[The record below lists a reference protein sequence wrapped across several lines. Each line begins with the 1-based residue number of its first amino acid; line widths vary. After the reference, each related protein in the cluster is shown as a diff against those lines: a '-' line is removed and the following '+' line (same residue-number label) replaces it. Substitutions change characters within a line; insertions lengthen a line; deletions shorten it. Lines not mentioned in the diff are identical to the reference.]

1 MNHIPKLLLAVLAC
15 AIILFTGVLITA
27 WFLGSPSK
35 GKTLAQAAG
44 IPRPAVIAHRGASY
58 LAPEETRAAYLMA
71 RELGVDYLEFDV
83 QRTKDDVL
91 IALHDDSLSRTSNV
105 AQVFPARE
113 KDMVDTFTFA
123 ELQQLDVGEWFN
135 QRFPERARKTFAGL
149 RILRFEDIVEIAEGA
164 SNEIG
169 LFIELKSAHR
179 FPGIEQQLVEG
190 LRKHGWIDRPRT
202 SGHAAL
208 IFQSFEPESLERLK
222 LLAPDMPRLLLVD
235 DVLIDKLGWDGVLK
249 TATEAAMGIGTWG
262 YQWASGSEWSQKV
275 RSRYMTTWPWYTGEA
290 HRAGLFVYPWTID
303 DRWEMLMV
311 TMAGA
316 DGIFTNRSELALKVY
331 GRAVPSSD
339 FESLWRQIKY

>member
-1 MNHIPKLLLAVLAC
+1 MNHTLKLLLGVFAC
-15 AIILFTGVLITA
+15 AIILFSGVLITA
-27 WFLGSPSK
+27 WFLGAPFK
-35 GKTLAQAAG
+35 GKVLAQAAR
-44 IPRPAVIAHRGASY
+44 IPRPAIIAHRGASY

-135 QRFPERARKTFAGL
+135 RRFPERARKTFAGL
-149 RILRFEDIVEIAEGA
+149 RILRLEDIVEIAEGA

-202 SGHAAL
+202 SGHTAL

-235 DVLIDKLGWDGVLK
+235 DVLMDKLGWDGVLK

-303 DRWEMLMV
+303 DWWEMLMV

-331 GRAVPSSD
+331 GRAVPTSD
-339 FESLWRQIKY
+339 FESLWRQIGY